1 MFFSANQNEKEK
13 NGELIWSSN
22 GFFRISKQISTC
34 QKKNL
39 TENTLVYIN
48 QGTISTIKSELAI
61 YVNCVILGQI
71 ILALDTP
78 KDTDSCQC

>member
-1 MFFSANQNEKEK
+1 MS
-13 NGELIWSSN
+13 
-22 GFFRISKQISTC
+22 
-34 QKKNL
+34 KKNL

-61 YVNCVILGQI
+61 YVNCVVLGQI
-71 ILALDTP
+71 IPALDTP